1 LRDLTTQCQ
10 RVFNPTYRD
19 NPDVAYFSVA
29 GRGRT
34 GYPPVSAPLFLFHQY
49 ISAKTGD
56 ANHGLI
62 AVTSAKWGTFD
73 PNLWEADRAEEAG
86 YNLDNLLI
94 PPDFPYLAKYD
105 ALLANVAHLI

>member
-1 LRDLTTQCQ
+1 M
-10 RVFNPTYRD
+10 
-19 NPDVAYFSVA
+19 
-29 GRGRT
+29 
-34 GYPPVSAPLFLFHQY
+34 
-49 ISAKTGD
+49 
-56 ANHGLI
+56 
-62 AVTSAKWGTFD
+62 GTFD